1 MNINELNL
9 TELELKTL
17 STFIDCLYAEPGFSD
32 VDVNDLSEELGI
44 STKIIRGALGSLVKK
59 GLVTIDNNGQGYDI
73 IYLNTPYWHLVNES
87 WAEAAEDYL

>member
-9 TELELKTL
+9 TELESKTL

-59 GLVTIDNNGQGYDI
+59 GFVTINTNDSGYDI
-73 IYLNTPYWHLVNES
+73 IDLNTEYWYLVNEK
-87 WAEAAEDYL
+87 WAKEAKMYL